1 MQSVGPLRQPQ
12 AELPCTSPP
21 TPLLSPPPGRED
33 RPVRGDDGQLHAAF
47 DRAHGG
53 GGSCYWGGG
62 GGYLEKSLIA
72 GGGGRS
78 RECLPSLSAK

>member
-21 TPLLSPPPGRED
+21 TPLLSLPPGRED
-33 RPVRGDDGQLHAAF
+33 RPVRRDDGQLHAAF

-53 GGSCYWGGG
+53 QMLLWGWGDW
-62 GGYLEKSLIA
+62 GYLEKPLA
-72 GGGGRS
+72 HCGWGR
-78 RECLPSLSAK
+78 E